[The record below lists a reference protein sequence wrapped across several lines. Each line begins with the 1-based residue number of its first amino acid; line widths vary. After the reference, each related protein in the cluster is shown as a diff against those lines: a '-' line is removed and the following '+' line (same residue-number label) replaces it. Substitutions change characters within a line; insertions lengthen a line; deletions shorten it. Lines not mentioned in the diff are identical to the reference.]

1 MSILKELAA
10 RLKPDT
16 QAHMEE
22 SKAVTPIYE
31 EKHLAALKE
40 SIATEAPE
48 WLQLWF
54 EISLET
60 GGRTADIAGLRFS
73 NLNMKTGEL
82 RYQVAKQSK
91 AALARAARKGIEHV
105 RRARMDAADD
115 AEYRKLASAPAEDIA
130 ASLAPHE
137 EAIIADALAKARAK
151 TDSKFLS
158 PALVSKI
165 QKYQDKCFAE
175 SSELMFPA
183 SCTGANRS
191 QGLDDKPVSRQTI
204 WRRMKDFMLRI
215 EALATDVALH
225 LSAYSTRKIAAYL
238 WMKAGDREH
247 PGSGITLVMQMLGH
261 SSIEMSR
268 RYLGLDKL
276 SAMMQRNMTRH
287 AA

>member
-16 QAHMEE
+16 QTTIEE
-22 SKAVTPIYE
+22 SKAVTPLYD
-31 EKHLAALKE
+31 EKHIAVLKR
-40 SIATEAPE
+40 SIEKEAPE
-48 WLQLWF
+48 WLSLWF
-54 EISLET
+54 AISLET
-60 GGRTADIAGLRFS
+60 GGRTADIASLRFS
-73 NLNMKTGEL
+73 NLDFETGEL
-82 RYQVAKQSK
+82 RYVVAKQSK
-91 AALARAARKGIEHV
+91 SALARAARKGIEAV
-105 RRARMDAADD
+105 RKARMEAADD

-137 EAIIADALAKARAK
+137 ELLVASALAKAKAK

-158 PALVSKI
+158 PVLVSRI
-165 QKYQDKCFAE
+165 QKFMDKGLAE
-175 SSELMFPA
+175 TSDFIFPA
-183 SCTGANRS
+183 SITGANRS
-191 QGLDDKPVSRQTI
+191 QGINDKPVSRQTI
-204 WRRMKDFMLRI
+204 WRRIKPFMQRMEKLVTDMK
-215 EALATDVALH
+215 LH

>member
-1 MSILKELAA
+1 MSIIKELAA

-16 QAHMEE
+16 QATVEE

-31 EKHLAALKE
+31 EEHLNALKA
-40 SIATEAPE
+40 SIAAEAPE

-54 EISLET
+54 DISLET
-60 GGRTADIAGLRFS
+60 GARTSDVASLRFS
-73 NLNMKTGEL
+73 NLNTKTGEL

-115 AEYRKLASAPAEDIA
+115 AEYRKLASMPAEVLA
-130 ASLAPHE
+130 ASLAPSE
-137 EAIIADALAKARAK
+137 EAIIADALAKAKAK

-158 PALVSKI
+158 PALVLRI
-165 QKYQDKCFAE
+165 QKYQDKCLAE

-191 QGLDDKPVSRQTI
+191 QGMDDKPVSRQTI
-204 WRRMKDFMLRI
+204 WRRMKDFMSRI

-225 LSAYSTRKIAAYL
+225 LSAYSTRKIAAFL
-238 WMKAGDREH
+238 WMKKGDAEH

-276 SAMMQRNMTRH
+276 SAMMQRNMARQAT
-287 AA
+287 